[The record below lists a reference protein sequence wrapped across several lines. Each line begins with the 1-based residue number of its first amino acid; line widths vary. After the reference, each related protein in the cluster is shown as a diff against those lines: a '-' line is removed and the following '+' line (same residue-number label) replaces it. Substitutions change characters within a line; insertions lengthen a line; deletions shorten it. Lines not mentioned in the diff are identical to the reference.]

1 MTDDFDPRELAA
13 AERLDAEI
21 TAIRAGR
28 PPAST
33 EPTALWLAASLS
45 GSTPSKTLRR
55 RIAAGVLRRPAKQLL
70 PRLAAGALAL
80 VLLWHAVSN
89 FFLADWVAANL
100 GEPYSPHAA
109 VEGAWATLAVA
120 IAVGAG
126 ALHRRWLPVS
136 VSTGVPLGFLLGA
149 GGVSEL
155 GVFPLGAVFHLSEGV
170 LAAVLFVTW
179 YVGWR
184 YGQRRRAEDRA

>member
-1 MTDDFDPRELAA
+1 MTDDVNPRELAA
-13 AERLDAEI
+13 AEQLDAQI
-21 TAIRAGR
+21 TATRAGR
-28 PPAST
+28 PRAST
-33 EPTALWLAASLS
+33 EPAVLWLAASLS
-45 GSTPSKTLRR
+45 GSTPSKSLRR
-55 RIAAGVLRRPAKQLL
+55 RIADVVRPPRSRKLYA
-70 PRLAAGALAL
+70 RLAAAALAL
-80 VLLWHAVSN
+80 ILFWHAVSN
-89 FFLADWVAANL
+89 LFLADWVAANL
-100 GEPYSPHAA
+100 GEPYSPHATF
-109 VEGAWATLAVA
+109 EGAWATLAVA

-179 YVGWR
+179 FVSWR
-184 YGQRRRAEDRA
+184 YGPRRRVEDGA